1 MWREGFWAN
10 WAPDG
15 RAEAIWVLGHA
26 MTDGLLKIRRTA
38 QDVAGQF
45 KMCLGSS
52 KLPGA
57 AQNMPKT

>member
-1 MWREGFWAN
+1 MWREGFWAY

-15 RAEAIWVLGHA
+15 RAEAIRVLGH
-26 MTDGLLKIRRTA
+26 GLLKIRRTA